1 MHTPD
6 TLEVAHASTPPVP
19 MTAEQFTQA
28 LVRLHMT
35 QADYAR
41 LIEVSQKTIWTWASG
56 RTSVPKLA
64 SEHLGVLLA
73 LHDLHQRFVGR

>member
-1 MHTPD
+1 
-6 TLEVAHASTPPVP
+6 
-19 MTAEQFTQA
+19 
-28 LVRLHMT
+28 MT